1 MMNLKHITLLLGTLL
16 TPAAAAPSP
25 APREL
30 LADKYIVTLKKDL
43 VSPQVDSHV
52 SWVTNIHRRGLER
65 RAGGIDKVWSKSFK
79 GYSGQFDEQTLKDIR
94 ASAEVR
100 FPLLIP
106 PPFLPYNTIYVA
118 QVLTEEGKKGPRR
131 GARGR
136 VGTLLHS
143 DAD

>member
-1 MMNLKHITLLLGTLL
+1 MMNLKHIALLLSTLLA
-16 TPAAAAPSP
+16 PAAAAPSQ
-25 APREL
+25 ASREL

-43 VSPQVDSHV
+43 ISPQVDSHV

-100 FPLLIP
+100 SRPLMISP
-106 PPFLPYNTIYVA
+106 ITPYT
-118 QVLTEEGKKGPRR
+118 
-131 GARGR
+131 
-136 VGTLLHS
+136 
-143 DAD
+143 